1 MRECANGPS
10 YDRFVKI
17 VLPELLDSKACPD
30 LRTIRLFGF
39 ERHDEG
45 VDARYSRVNYPNR
58 SVDVPGQL
66 RARFPDAEVSDYAGR
81 RLVMCHWSGEIETCK
96 FMDGGYYVPLLDRLA
111 NVLIFE

>member
-17 VLPELLDSKACPD
+17 VLPELLDSKACPH
-30 LRTIRLFGF
+30 LRTVRLFGF

-45 VDARYSRVNYPNR
+45 VDASNNRLNYPNH

-66 RARFPDAEVSDYAGR
+66 RARFPDAEVSDYAGC
-81 RLVMCHWSGEIETCK
+81 RLVMCNWSGEIETCK
-96 FMDGGYYVPLLDRLA
+96 FMDGRYCVPL
-111 NVLIFE
+111 I